1 MQFFRSSVQVKW
13 DSVSYVLS
21 HIKGVKEVLFEK
33 EIQESFERNAL
44 EFFGKDFDKHR
55 NYLLKV
61 AFSGN
66 SSMIPQQEF
75 DDILST
81 YNTNPRKSVKE
92 LFKLLSPAIEKTM
105 ETIHKRGLSLK
116 TKHDS
121 GSISVEDNGGDHIE
135 VESERS
141 SNKIYTVNLMSLECS
156 CPYYKKVK
164 FAGMKCKHIFL
175 ANELLGDK
183 YRTPQPVPS
192 RQQPV
197 SRTSPE
203 KLDIES
209 TDTHFSYGSQRL
221 SKRPKRGN
229 SLIPSEIIYILEGT
243 APEVAI
249 YSIESGES
257 LLLVGESGVGKSR
270 MIQYLAQE
278 TNTPLLNAC
287 GHNEV
292 TVENLLGSLTV
303 INGNTVWKDGILPEA
318 MRKGYWLLLDEI
330 NSIDPGVMKV
340 INELLDSRKITIT
353 VSGEPRL
360 VKAHKD
366 FRFICTMNPPDSP
379 IYKGIETMSFEF
391 MDRFDT
397 VVYLDYLSQETEASL
412 IMEMTGYSD
421 SKVAGNIVQ
430 FANTI
435 RKAMREG
442 EIFATVTTRSLI
454 SFCRKARVFDVKT
467 AAETSILRKMSK
479 ADRDK
484 ASDMFNA
491 IFK

>member
-1 MQFFRSSVQVKW
+1 M
-13 DSVSYVLS
+13 
-21 HIKGVKEVLFEK
+21 LFQK
-33 EIQESFERNAL
+33 EISEAFERNAL
-44 EFFGKDFDKHR
+44 EYLGKDFDKHK
-55 NYLLKV
+55 NYLLNV
-61 AFSGN
+61 AFGRN
-66 SSMIPQQEF
+66 SSLIPQQEF
-75 DDILST
+75 DDAISV
-81 YNTNPRKSVKE
+81 YRTNPRKCTKE
-92 LFKLLSPAIEKTM
+92 LLRVLSPAIEKTM
-105 ETIHKRGLSLK
+105 ETIHTRGLSLK
-116 TKHDS
+116 TKHDN
-121 GSISVEDNGGDHIE
+121 GSLSVDDNGGEQIA
-135 VESERS
+135 VQSERS
-141 SNKIYTVNLMSLECS
+141 SSQTYTVNLISLECD
-156 CPYYKKVK
+156 CPYFQKVK
-164 FAGMKCKHIFL
+164 FAGMLCKHIFL
-175 ANELLGDK
+175 ANEMLGDK
-183 YRTPQPVPS
+183 YRTSQPTSS
-192 RQQPV
+192 RPIPV
-197 SRTSPE
+197 SSTQPG
-203 KLDIES
+203 KLDMES
-209 TDTHFSYGSQRL
+209 TDTHFSYGSQKL
-221 SKRPKRGN
+221 SRRDKRGN
-229 SLIPSEIIYILEGT
+229 SLIPSEIIYILEG
-243 APEVAI
+243 ASPEVVI
-249 YSIESGES
+249 YSLESDES

-292 TVENLLGSLTV
+292 TVENLLGSLIV

-397 VVYLDYLSQETEASL
+397 VVYLDYLSQEMEASL
-412 IMEMTGYSD
+412 IMELTGYSD
-421 SKVAGNIVQ
+421 SKIAGNIVQ

-435 RKAMREG
+435 RKAMKEG

-454 SFCRKARVFDVKT
+454 SFCRKAQVFDIKT
-467 AAETSILRKMSK
+467 SAETSILRKMSK

-484 ASDMFNA
+484 ASDIFNA
-491 IFK
+491 IFR